1 MTIGAYFA
9 MKQCKRACKGTVFA
23 SGFRQE
29 MSSNTRVDLK
39 VILLGHKAVGK
50 TSMFNRYVYDE
61 FGKTA
66 MTIGAYFAM
75 KQCKIG
81 GNKVYNLAIW
91 DTAGEEKFDSL
102 TNFYC
107 RNARAALVCYD
118 ITNRASF
125 TGIQKWVDKVKQ
137 EADPNCAM
145 LIVGNKLD
153 LVEGR
158 SKSELVELS
167 EVQKYAE
174 PLGAKVIE
182 VSAKTGHN
190 ISKIFEQVVET
201 ALQRG
206 GTSKMNAGGSFP
218 ESKKGGC
225 CS

>member
-1 MTIGAYFA
+1 M
-9 MKQCKRACKGTVFA
+9 
-23 SGFRQE
+23 
-29 MSSNTRVDLK
+29 SNTRVDLK

-75 KQCKIG
+75 KQCEIG
-81 GNKVYNLAIW
+81 AKKVYNLAIW

-153 LVEGR
+153 LVEAGESR
-158 SKSELVELS
+158 AVELA

-182 VSAKTGHN
+182 VSAKSGHN
-190 ISKIFEQVVET
+190 ISKIFQEVVET
-201 ALQRG
+201 ALRRG
-206 GTSKMNAGGSFP
+206 GTYRMTNGGSFP
-218 ESKKGGC
+218 ESKKSGC
-225 CS
+225 CN

>member
-1 MTIGAYFA
+1 M
-9 MKQCKRACKGTVFA
+9 A
-23 SGFRQE
+23 SA
-29 MSSNTRVDLK
+29 RVDLK
-39 VILLGHKAVGK
+39 VILLGHKNVGK

-81 GNKVYNLAIW
+81 GNKTYNLAIW

-118 ITNRASF
+118 VTNRASF

-145 LIVGNKLD
+145 LIVGNKVD
-153 LVEGR
+153 LVDANDSAR
-158 SKSELVELS
+158 RVELS
-167 EVQKYAE
+167 EVQRYAE
-174 PLGAKVIE
+174 GLGASVME
-182 VSAKTGHN
+182 VSAKTGQN
-190 ISKIFEQVVET
+190 ITKIFERVVET

-206 GTSKMNAGGSFP
+206 GSSRMNAGGSFP
-218 ESKKGGC
+218 ESKKSGC
-225 CS
+225 CN

>member
-1 MTIGAYFA
+1 M
-9 MKQCKRACKGTVFA
+9 
-23 SGFRQE
+23 
-29 MSSNTRVDLK
+29 SNTKVDLK

-107 RNARAALVCYD
+107 RNASAALVCYD
-118 ITNRASF
+118 ITNAASF

-153 LVEGR
+153 LVESGEASR
-158 SKSELVELS
+158 RVELAA
-167 EVQKYAE
+167 VQKYAS
-174 PLGAKVIE
+174 PLGAKVVE

-190 ISKIFEQVVET
+190 IEKIFQEVVET
-201 ALQRG
+201 ALKKG
-206 GTSKMNAGGSFP
+206 GASRMNAGGSFP
-218 ESKKGGC
+218 ESRKGGC
-225 CS
+225 CN

>member
-1 MTIGAYFA
+1 M
-9 MKQCKRACKGTVFA
+9 
-23 SGFRQE
+23 
-29 MSSNTRVDLK
+29 SNTKVDLK

-107 RNARAALVCYD
+107 RGARAALVCYD
-118 ITNRASF
+118 ITHYGSF
-125 TGIQKWVDKVKQ
+125 DGIQKWVDKVKQ

-153 LVEGR
+153 LVESGEAAR
-158 SKSELVELS
+158 AVNLADVQVYSKTI
-167 EVQKYAE
+167 
-174 PLGAKVIE
+174 PLATNWPNNNKLAK
-182 VSAKTGHN
+182 
-190 ISKIFEQVVET
+190 
-201 ALQRG
+201 
-206 GTSKMNAGGSFP
+206 
-218 ESKKGGC
+218 
-225 CS
+225 

>member
-1 MTIGAYFA
+1 
-9 MKQCKRACKGTVFA
+9 
-23 SGFRQE
+23 
-29 MSSNTRVDLK
+29 
-39 VILLGHKAVGK
+39 
-50 TSMFNRYVYDE
+50 MFNRYVYDE

-218 ESKKGGC
+218 ESKKSGC

>member
-1 MTIGAYFA
+1 
-9 MKQCKRACKGTVFA
+9 
-23 SGFRQE
+23 

-75 KQCKIG
+75 KQCKVSSG
-81 GNKVYNLAIW
+81 KTYNLAIW

-118 ITNRASF
+118 LTSKQSF

-153 LVEGR
+153 LVEGSNSAR
-158 SKSELVELS
+158 EVTFQ

-174 PLGAKVIE
+174 NLGAKVIE
-182 VSAKTGHN
+182 VSAKSGKN
-190 ISKIFEQVVET
+190 ISKIFQEVVET
-201 ALQRG
+201 ALKRG
-206 GTSKMNAGGSFP
+206 GTSGGGNNNSFP
-218 ESKKGGC
+218 SRQGGGC
-225 CS
+225 CK